1 MCRPVCGHG
10 RTARFHPSAAALY
23 SPGASRGLRAVRQ
36 RDAAQL
42 IAESRPMAAKKS
54 DKRKQSVRKV
64 VVQAPPRGSP
74 GRVVLAA
81 VLLLAAT
88 AAALALALEKI
99 GGISLPGCGAGS
111 PCAKAQASAW
121 GTAPV
126 IGWPVSFLGTAFF
139 AGALTA
145 WLGCVGRPGPI
156 LKAFYRL
163 GAAVSVFYLAV
174 IFAEGHLCPY
184 CIAAHVANLLF
195 WGVMEASTRGA
206 LVPRPAAAAAGVGVF
221 VLATG
226 ALGVGQ
232 YNARQA
238 ADAWARE
245 EAARS
250 TQQIIQATTQQS
262 TQNITTSGPAA
273 TSPTATTAPAAAAR
287 PGGFTGRYHYG
298 PKQAPIRLVIMSD
311 YQCSDCQMVEREVRQ
326 ILQKR
331 KDVSLSAKHFPF
343 CTQCNPKAPNLH
355 ANACWAARAAEAAGM
370 LQGDDGFWRMH
381 FWLFDR
387 KGSFTDAEIKQALP
401 GLGFDTAEFL
411 RVMQGD
417 ETLKRVQADIEEGYA
432 LGLYFTPMVF
442 INGVEFRGWQ
452 AFGAL
457 TRAIDTIA
465 ATNPPAKGPE
475 GDAPDYAAEKYVG
488 DWRERPPQVQ
498 PPDSRRWT
506 RGPENAAV
514 RVVIFGDYQEPMT
527 AELDRHVARLA
538 AERKDVAVTF
548 RHIPYNQECNP
559 SRKLTKTLNPMACAA
574 ARAAEA
580 AGTLGGADGY
590 FRMHDWLLANQQGLT
605 NEKLQAAAVELGFEA
620 AAFAAAMQAP
630 EAAAAIAE
638 DAQAWDQLGLTG
650 IPMIFVNDRLVPRW
664 KREGDDVVKRIFEEA
679 AKR

>member
-1 MCRPVCGHG
+1 MSAKRSRRPTSAA
-10 RTARFHPSAAALY
+10 RTATAPPPRPARSA
-23 SPGASRGLRAVRQ
+23 GRGL
-36 RDAAQL
+36 
-42 IAESRPMAAKKS
+42 
-54 DKRKQSVRKV
+54 
-64 VVQAPPRGSP
+64 P
-74 GRVVLAA
+74 GGL
-81 VLLLAAT
+81 LLLAVAT
-88 AAALALALEKI
+88 AAALGLALEHL
-99 GGISLPGCGAGS
+99 GGFNLPGCGAGS
-111 PCAKAQASAW
+111 PCAKAAASVW
-121 GTAPV
+121 GKVPL

-139 AGALTA
+139 AGALVA
-145 WLGCVGRPGPI
+145 WAACAGRPGPI

-163 GAAVSVFYLAV
+163 GAAVSLFYLAV

-195 WGVMEASTRGA
+195 WGVMEASTRGP
-206 LVPRPAAAAAGVGVF
+206 LVARPAAGAVGAGVFAV
-221 VLATG
+221 ATG
-226 ALGVGQ
+226 ALAIGE

-238 ADAWARE
+238 ADAKARE
-245 EAARS
+245 QAARS
-250 TQQIIQATTQQS
+250 TQQIIQATTQPA
-262 TQNITTSGPAA
+262 TQDITTTAPA
-273 TSPTATTAPAAAAR
+273 TAPAAAAAT
-287 PGGFTGRYHYG
+287 PSTAAKPVGFTGRYHYG
-298 PKQAPIRLVIMSD
+298 PKHAPIRLVIMSD
-311 YQCSDCQMVEREVRQ
+311 YQCSDCHRVEQEVRQ
-326 ILQKR
+326 IIQKR

-355 ANACWAARAAEAAGM
+355 ANACWAARAAEAAGV

-411 RVMQGD
+411 RVMQSD
-417 ETLKRVQADIEEGYA
+417 ATLKRVQADIEEGYA

-442 INGVEFRGWQ
+442 VNGVEFRGWQ
-452 AFGAL
+452 AVGAL

-475 GDAPDYAAEKYVG
+475 DDAPAYAAEKYVG
-488 DWRERPPQVQ
+488 DWRERPPQTQ
-498 PPDSRRWT
+498 PADTRRWT

-527 AELDRHVARLA
+527 ADLDRHVARRA
-538 AERKDVAVTF
+538 AERSDVSVTF

-559 SRKLTKTLNPMACAA
+559 SRKLTKTLYPMACQA

-580 AGTLGGADGY
+580 AGTLGGLDGY

-605 NEKLQAAAVELGFEA
+605 NEKIQAAAVELGFEP

-630 EAAAAIAE
+630 EVAAAIAE

-650 IPMIFVNDRLVPRW
+650 IPMMFVNDRLVPRW